1 MSETPTSKALA
12 KQLLAILDKDSQRLQ
27 RVDDYVQG
35 KHDDPYMP
43 EGADDEYRM
52 LAKRAVSNWMP
63 LLVKTPTQAL
73 YVDQFR
79 RGGADAVRLRDLPEW
94 DHWQRSRMDARQIAV
109 HRGAVTY
116 GHSFTVTEQTP
127 KGSRTRGLSPL
138 RTAALFEDPANDH
151 TPYAALT
158 VLRKPTDETP
168 GKAKMWDATNV
179 YEVTFKSFTD
189 EDGVTVGAG
198 VKHGATECPITRFSA
213 YIDLDGRTYGVVE
226 PMIPV
231 QNRINQT
238 VFDLLVAQTY
248 ASTKV
253 RWVTGMA
260 PPLKRYPELDESGQP
275 HPQAGEPVLDA
286 NGNPIPLPINHNAKR
301 FLFAEDDTVKFGS
314 LDETPLG
321 GFIESID
328 MSIRHLSAISQTPPH
343 HLLGQ
348 IANLSAEA
356 LLAAETALSRMV
368 EEFRT
373 SFGESWERVAR
384 LAAEM
389 DAADVDLDDY
399 EIEVIWRDMELKS
412 LAQSADGLGKLADQ
426 LQIPVKGLWGRVPGV
441 TKAEL
446 DEWDR
451 LAEEQ
456 DGARQLAQALR
467 RAAPRSAGST
477 TDVSSTFAASTAG
490 TEVAAA

>member
-1 MSETPTSKALA
+1 VSENPSPRQLA
-12 KQLLAILDKDSQRLQ
+12 KQLLAILERDADRLA
-27 RVDDYVQG
+27 RVDNYVQG

-43 EGADDEYRM
+43 ENSDAEYKL
-52 LAKRAVSNWMP
+52 LARRAVSNWMP

-73 YVDQFR
+73 YVDSIR
-79 RGGADAVRLRDLPEW
+79 RGSETPNGKSASW
-94 DHWQRSRMDARQIAV
+94 KHWQRSRLSARQIAV

-116 GHSFTVTEQTP
+116 GHSFTVTEKT
-127 KGSRTRGLSPL
+127 KAGVKTRGLSAL
-138 RTAALFEDPANDH
+138 KTAALFEDPANDD

-158 VLRKPTDETP
+158 VLRKPVDETP
-168 GKAKMWDATNV
+168 GKATLWDGT
-179 YEVTFKSFTD
+179 YEYPVTFLSYTD
-189 EDGVTVGAG
+189 EKSIRVGSG
-198 VKHGATECPITRFSA
+198 KRHGASECPVTRFVA
-213 YIDLDGRTYGVVE
+213 YVDLEGRTVGVVE

-238 VFDLLVAQTY
+238 IFDLLVAQTY

-253 RWVTGMA
+253 RWATGMA
-260 PPLKRYPELDESGQP
+260 PPLERYPEFDKDGNP

-286 NGNPIPLPINHNAKR
+286 NGNAKALPINHNAKR
-301 FLFAEDDTVKFGS
+301 FLFAEDENVKFGS

-373 SFGESWERVAR
+373 SFGESWERVDR
-384 LAAEM
+384 LALEM
-389 DAADVDLDDY
+389 ENAISVDLTD
-399 EIEVIWRDMELKS
+399 EEVEVIWRDMELKS
-412 LAQSADGLGKLADQ
+412 LAQSADGLGKLSDQ
-426 LQIPVKGLWGRVPGV
+426 LGIPKRGLWPRVPGV
-441 TKAEL
+441 KQSEL

-451 LAEEQ
+451 LYEEESS
-456 DGARQLAQALR
+456 DLVISRSLR
-467 RAAPRSAGST
+467 RAAPDARPAPAP
-477 TDVSSTFAASTAG
+477 VA
-490 TEVAAA
+490 EVAAA